1 MQEERVGSA
10 GVPCLAVGHRRIQ
23 DVEDVHRG
31 AASALKTVSN
41 AIALKRSSAA
51 EERSTFIR
59 RIAPSHVKRWPG
71 RRCGEARP
79 AARPLEP
86 RDRRRTLPVGG
97 DGQDPRDP
105 LRDRV
110 QAVVLAYETGMVEP
124 GLGS

>member
-1 MQEERVGSA
+1 MTRQSCSPAAKRSANVGETSAPGGPGEQGLGGARLAKRDVRDDLAPDVRGGRVGVQEERVGSA

-71 RRCGEARP
+71 
-79 AARPLEP
+79 
-86 RDRRRTLPVGG
+86 
-97 DGQDPRDP
+97 
-105 LRDRV
+105 
-110 QAVVLAYETGMVEP
+110 
-124 GLGS
+124 